1 MRLVIPPLC
10 VERGRVTWTVPGPG
24 PCWEIAMNVRF
35 GSKAACQQ
43 FNSRAAGY
51 GQKRSFATTD
61 RRSILTLHQTLTD
74 CGLVR
79 GQELRLC

>member
-10 VERGRVTWTVPGPG
+10 VERGYGTWTVPGPG

-51 GQKRSFATTD
+51 G
-61 RRSILTLHQTLTD
+61 
-74 CGLVR
+74 R
-79 GQELRLC
+79 GCVKTQNRPLEIVSKLGEFSVEVS